1 MVRLLMSVSIFLLL
15 YFHKH
20 SEKKNIFFF
29 TQTHKQT
36 DMLLDLDTTS
46 GSGTF
51 LAELEEPEHCNA
63 GSTALWELHS
73 LVRHYHPVVGK
84 FARHILLKSPTTG
97 NGALSMELTRKYVV
111 LLT

>member
-1 MVRLLMSVSIFLLL
+1 MSVSIFLLL
-15 YFHKH
+15 YFHKD
-20 SEKKNIFFF
+20 SEKKKKNIFFP

>member
-1 MVRLLMSVSIFLLL
+1 MSVSP
-15 YFHKH
+15 
-20 SEKKNIFFF
+20 FF
-29 TQTHKQT
+29 THNKIENNFLIVMQTHKQT
-36 DMLLDLDTTS
+36 DMLLDLDTSS

-111 LLT
+111 LS